1 MFDKIMKGISD
12 FTEKENEEFYKMTL
26 NLGGRDLL
34 TPKQGIKRLKEIE
47 EEKYDCFKGLS
58 EKEKL
63 DLEIIL
69 PLPIKERKEVVD
81 RYLKCNKDTILNKIK
96 AKIR

>member
-26 NLGGRDLL
+26 YFGGTDLI
-34 TPKQGIKRLKEIE
+34 TPKQGMKRLKEIE
-47 EEKYDCFKGLS
+47 EEKYDNFKGLS
-58 EKEKL
+58 EKQKL

-69 PLPIKERKEVVD
+69 PLPIKERKKVID
-81 RYLKCNKDTILNKIK
+81 RYLKCNKDTLLNKIK
-96 AKIR
+96 ANYK